1 MLRLFVLIFFIFAS
15 LYFQIIEKEN
25 NLVYQKMI
33 DVLCINFF
41 ILIGCIVF
49 DKILRFSV
57 DELIRFNKKIIT
69 NV

>member
-1 MLRLFVLIFFIFAS
+1 MLRLFLLIFFIFAS

>member
-1 MLRLFVLIFFIFAS
+1 
-15 LYFQIIEKEN
+15 
-25 NLVYQKMI
+25 MI